1 MSQLPIGTVTMLFAD
16 IEGSTPLVRELE
28 DRYSAVLD
36 DYRRLL
42 RTAFSNAGGFEV
54 DCRADELFAAFQR
67 AQDGV
72 TAAVSAQRMLAAH
85 AWPDGAR
92 VLARIGLHTGEP
104 VVGEG
109 VYLGIDVHRA
119 VRICA
124 AGHGGQILLSQVTH
138 DLVESRVETRDL
150 GSYSLAGL
158 ARPERIYQLVGPQ
171 LRDGFPPLRVAS
183 TARTRFRRM
192 PSRVRRQEQTLAEA
206 AWQARRMLP
215 GTSSALQQPMAEL
228 GAALFTG
235 DRAVRGVDEFLGRV
249 DDKGIA
255 RRLAGHRGAITPRA
269 RKRAE
274 ALEVQI
280 ECLNHLRERRNA
292 LAGLAIDLPGK
303 LDELT
308 SEDEIDSLRERV
320 VAVIEE
326 VDEALGQAAR
336 TLDALSYR
344 LKRTHHRGI
353 YRSGRRYAVPLVDEA
368 GIERLREFDTL
379 PQARDFRAAL
389 RVAVKGQREYR
400 GASIVAGGQRGG
412 RDAMD
417 FTRGDEDRSRH

>member
-72 TAAVSAQRMLAAH
+72 IAAVSAQRMLAAH

-255 RRLAGHRGAITPRA
+255 RRLAGHRGAISRGHASGQSPSRRRSSASTVSVTVGTHSPGSRSTYRA
-269 RKRAE
+269 SSMSSPPKMRSTRSANE
-274 ALEVQI
+274 WS
-280 ECLNHLRERRNA
+280 R
-292 LAGLAIDLPGK
+292 
-303 LDELT
+303 
-308 SEDEIDSLRERV
+308 SLRRSTKPWV
-320 VAVIEE
+320 
-326 VDEALGQAAR
+326 R
-336 TLDALSYR
+336 R
-344 LKRTHHRGI
+344 LAH
-353 YRSGRRYAVPLVDEA
+353 S
-368 GIERLREFDTL
+368 
-379 PQARDFRAAL
+379 
-389 RVAVKGQREYR
+389 
-400 GASIVAGGQRGG
+400 
-412 RDAMD
+412 
-417 FTRGDEDRSRH
+417 TR